1 MFEHVSWIGV
11 AIAAA
16 FTFVLGALWYG
27 PLFGKRWIVLIGKR
41 MEDLGTASPPIA
53 SLLLSAITA
62 LVSATG
68 ISVLVG
74 AFANDLVTAAFVGLL
89 VWAVAVLPVKL
100 NDVSYA
106 GRPLGLFYV
115 DGAYQ
120 FVSLVGMAVITGAM
134 RV

>member
-1 MFEHVSWIGV
+1 MFEHVNWVGV
-11 AIAAA
+11 VIAAA
-16 FTFVLGALWYG
+16 FSFILGALWYG

-41 MEDLGTASPPIA
+41 VEDLGSASPSA
-53 SLLLSAITA
+53 MSLVISAATA

-68 ISVLVG
+68 VNVLVG
-74 AFANDLVTAAFVGLL
+74 AFAKDLVTTAVVGFL

-106 GRPLGLFYV
+106 GRPVGLLYV
-115 DGAYQ
+115 DGAYHL
-120 FVSLVGMAVITGAM
+120 VSLVGMAIITGAM